1 MLQMM
6 SSLKK
11 IMSLPDDTNIYC
23 GHEYTLVSY
32 TYSCPLCSLLPFL
45 SLSAVKLTLVLL
57 WCWQNNTKF
66 ALSIEPENK
75 ELQSYAAHVAY
86 LRSKGLPTV
95 SFTIALPLINL
106 KLKQNKFFPKL
117 ETLKFSVFSVNVFV

>member
-1 MLQMM
+1 MLSMLQMM

-23 GHEYTLVSY
+23 GHEYTLVSFALTPVLY
-32 TYSCPLCSLLPFL
+32 ALCFIFSY
-45 SLSAVKLTLVLL
+45 VKLTLLP
-57 WCWQNNTKF
+57 WCWQSNTKF

-86 LRSKGLPTV
+86 LRNKGLPTV
-95 SFTIALPLINL
+95 SFSVATHLSFS
-106 KLKQNKFFPKL
+106 KSSFTPKL
-117 ETLKFSVFSVNVFV
+117 